1 MAVQPVSA
9 CFCVH
14 LVAQTH
20 LYGEQKTQKSL
31 YIYGQ
36 GESTDKGPDDVMMF
50 SEYKLL
56 MIILLIHL

>member
-36 GESTDKGPDDVMMF
+36 GESTDKGPDDVF
-50 SEYKLL
+50 R
-56 MIILLIHL
+56 I

>member
-9 CFCVH
+9 CFCAH
-14 LVAQTH
+14 LVAQTY

-36 GESTDKGPDDVMMF
+36 GESTDKGPDDVF
-50 SEYKLL
+50 R
-56 MIILLIHL
+56 I